1 MLLIVTL
8 WTALIVIFDGLYC
21 AMDRKDAEVRC
32 GLGPAGDPISFH
44 GAFAFSLE
52 TATMVGYGIPNGV
65 NFFFENWPLLQVA
78 IYFQMVVTMF
88 FNGIL
93 LLRVLPH
100 G

>member
-21 AMDRKDAEVRC
+21 TMDRKDAEVRC